1 MDEKALFDSVMLDV
15 ADEERLGE
23 DIASIA
29 ARIGRAA
36 QAIDAIG
43 NADAP
48 KPDAAW
54 QKCVPSADTA
64 VPDDGADV
72 VEVRHEII
80 SDDRAR
86 PAEPLTVPR
95 VVA

>member
-1 MDEKALFDSVMLDV
+1 MDSKALFDSVMLDG
-15 ADEERLGE
+15 ADSLRFAE
-23 DIASIA
+23 DLAAIAGMID
-29 ARIGRAA
+29 RAA
-36 QAIDAIG
+36 QAIDAME
-43 NADAP
+43 NAETP

-64 VPDDGADV
+64 VQEDSADV
-72 VEVRHEII
+72 VAIRHEIV